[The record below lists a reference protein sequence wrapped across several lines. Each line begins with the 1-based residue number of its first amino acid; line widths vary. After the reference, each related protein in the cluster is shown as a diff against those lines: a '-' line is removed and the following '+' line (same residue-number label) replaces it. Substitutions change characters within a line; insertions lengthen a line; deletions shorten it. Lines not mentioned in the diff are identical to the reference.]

1 MRQCNN
7 EAMFSLSRLIKSFH
21 YAGRGLLRVFR
32 EEQSFR
38 VQLVAGFVVLIL
50 ALVFNIKVWE
60 AVALLL
66 VIMIVLVLELINS
79 VFERVVDVLKPRMHP
94 YVETVKDIMA
104 AVVLL
109 SSLGAILIGILILG
123 PYFAAV
129 FKG

>member
-1 MRQCNN
+1 
-7 EAMFSLSRLIKSFH
+7 MFSLSRLVKSFH
-21 YAGRGLLRVFR
+21 YAGKGLARVFR

-38 VQLVAGFVVLIL
+38 VQIAAGFVVLII
-50 ALVFNIKVWE
+50 AIIFNVKAWE

-66 VIMIVLVLELINS
+66 VIMMVLVLELINS

-109 SSLGAILIGILILG
+109 SSLGAIIVGILILG
-123 PYFAAV
+123 PYIVELF
-129 FKG
+129 

>member
-1 MRQCNN
+1 
-7 EAMFSLSRLIKSFH
+7 MFSLSRLMKSFR
-21 YAGRGLLRVFR
+21 YAGRGLFRVLK

-38 VQLVAGFVVLIL
+38 VQVLIGLLVLIL
-50 ALVFNIKVWE
+50 ALFFNVKVWE

-66 VIMIVLVLELINS
+66 VIMLVLVLELINS

-109 SSLGAILIGILILG
+109 SSLGAIVVGILILG
-123 PYFAAV
+123 PYIIALF
-129 FKG
+129 

>member
-1 MRQCNN
+1 
-7 EAMFSLSRLIKSFH
+7 MFSLSRLIKSFR
-21 YAGRGLLRVFR
+21 YASRGLVRVFK

-38 VQLVAGFVVLIL
+38 VQVVIGFFVLIL
-50 ALVFNIKVWE
+50 ALIFHVKVWE

-66 VIMIVLVLELINS
+66 VTMMVLVLELINS

-109 SSLGAILIGILILG
+109 SSLGAILIGVLILG
-123 PYFAAV
+123 PYV
-129 FKG
+129 IQLLRG

>member
-1 MRQCNN
+1 
-7 EAMFSLSRLIKSFH
+7 MFSLSRLIKSFR
-21 YAGRGLLRVFR
+21 YAGRGLFRVLK

-38 VQLVAGFVVLIL
+38 IQVAMGFLVLIL
-50 ALVFNIKVWE
+50 ALFFNVKVWE

-66 VIMIVLVLELINS
+66 VIMMVLVLELINS

-109 SSLGAILIGILILG
+109 SSLGAILIGVLILG
-123 PYFAAV
+123 PYLLDFLN
-129 FKG
+129 GLLG

>member
-1 MRQCNN
+1 M
-7 EAMFSLSRLIKSFH
+7 
-21 YAGRGLLRVFR
+21 
-32 EEQSFR
+32 
-38 VQLVAGFVVLIL
+38 AGFVVLIL
-50 ALVFNIKVWE
+50 ALIFKIKVWE